1 MHLRRAAAQ
10 AIFPYFSKVQWNI
23 LQNLLSFWD
32 VDCGRTTKKKNGL
45 GSADG
50 FPTIIFTIGCW
61 YDFLE
66 N

>member
-23 LQNLLSFWD
+23 LQNLLSFRD
-32 VDCGRTTKKKNGL
+32 VDCGRTTKKNGL